1 MDPHP
6 ISFLFLLSWSKGSN
20 HHPGNQRYLDLVNQK
35 KPLYR
40 SSDDKKEKRQ
50 IIQDILEAVW
60 DFGGRFLELDQ
71 QTNRWYVSHPKSAY
85 GKVGQA
91 LRDRND
97 PEARL
102 LRREKYGP
110 APKRKKRNDTKPN

>member
-1 MDPHP
+1 MPLL
-6 ISFLFLLSWSKGSN
+6 LFFIREGSN
-20 HHPGNQRYLDLVNQK
+20 HHPGNQRYLELVNEK

-50 IIQDILEAVW
+50 IIQDILDAVW
-60 DFGGRFLELDQ
+60 ECGGRFLELDQ
-71 QTNRWYVSHPKSAY
+71 ETSRWYVSHPKSAY

-102 LRREKYGP
+102 LKREKYGP
-110 APKRKKRNDTKPN
+110 TPKRKKRTGDSH